1 MKDRFRKGFSLI
13 ELITVTSIIAVL
25 ASVAVISYRIYI
37 KTAVV
42 SALKSAVMVNVQLI
56 QAQYDIN
63 GYWVTDDPENENL
76 TTPEELEA
84 AGLVTRNWS
93 GEFIMRV
100 FKKEGFPHV
109 IAREEIG
116 KQKYMIEVDYHFKTR
131 ELRVTDLE
139 EED

>member
-1 MKDRFRKGFSLI
+1 MIRKRKGFSLV
-13 ELITVTSIIAVL
+13 ELLTVAAIAAVL
-25 ASVAVISYRIYI
+25 AAIALLSYRAFIKRSVIS
-37 KTAVV
+37 V
-42 SALKSAVMVNVQLI
+42 LKNAVMVNVSLI
-56 QAQYDIN
+56 QAHYDIN
-63 GYWVTDDPENENL
+63 GYWITDDPDNANL

-100 FKKEGFPHV
+100 FKKQGYPHV

-131 ELRVTDLE
+131 ELRVTDI
-139 EED
+139 EEDE

>member
-100 FKKEGFPHV
+100 FKLDGFPHV

-116 KQKYMIEVDYHFKTR
+116 KQKYWIEVEYHFKTR